1 MGQLRRFLFLDGA
14 GAIAHDGRTIHQ
26 RNYGGLP
33 ADNGGSALQV
43 HHPKPQRHFSVT
55 GVTASAMSQNYGLV
69 SGVLIMPT
77 NLDAVTGARKRKA
90 QALPPT
96 EITVLLV
103 CVIIFLCMLVLL
115 FVDQSFSK
123 AAIELLGRF

>member
-1 MGQLRRFLFLDGA
+1 
-14 GAIAHDGRTIHQ
+14 
-26 RNYGGLP
+26 
-33 ADNGGSALQV
+33 V

-55 GVTASAMSQNYGLV
+55 GVTASAVSQNYGLV

-77 NLDAVTGARKRKA
+77 DLDARTGARKRKA

-115 FVDQSFSK
+115 LVDQSFSK